1 MIKSYKQVLLGAL
14 SLLALPA
21 MAQDC
26 GGGSEGK
33 KPSPWSLSLQG
44 GIGFASGVDYQS
56 VNPQYA
62 KVAPSVGAQV
72 HYSLSRLG
80 RLGIDY
86 LYSSYSRE
94 QRYSSVS
101 LDADGR
107 AHLYGNQ
114 KVKYHR
120 FGFSAECN
128 LAEGLCHDR
137 KSHWLNVYLGT
148 GVGAYMSYGSEYS
161 IDAMEGGKVIVD
173 GKEYPITGDLTFT
186 DVKNLVVSSS
196 GSLKST
202 NKNLDANCVY
212 IPLSLSFEAD
222 VDRHVTLGVK
232 GEIDYLVGKKD
243 FMPSHTDHVL
253 VTLGYKF

>member
-1 MIKSYKQVLLGAL
+1 MLVSNV
-14 SLLALPA
+14 
-21 MAQDC
+21 
-26 GGGSEGK
+26 GGGSER
-33 KPSPWSLSLQG
+33 KPLSPWSLSLQG

-72 HYSLSRLG
+72 HYSLSRMG

-94 QRYSSVS
+94 QRYSQVS
-101 LDADGR
+101 LDEQGR

-120 FGFSAECN
+120 FGVTAECN
-128 LAEGLCHDR
+128 LAEGLCHGR
-137 KSHWLNVYLGT
+137 HSHAFNVYLGT
-148 GVGAYMSYGSEYS
+148 GLGAYVGYGSEYS

-186 DVKNLVVSSS
+186 DVKNLVVSST

-202 NKNLDANCVY
+202 NKSLDGNSLY
-212 IPLSLSFEAD
+212 IPLSLSLEMD
-222 VDRHVTLGVK
+222 VDSHVTLGVK

-243 FMPSHTDHVL
+243 FMPSHTDHIL
-253 VTLGYKF
+253 VTLGYHF